1 MAMRPKTQA
10 ELMGPSDGVQ
20 TAQESQQMRLDA
32 IRKAM
37 MDAGIIKPEEF
48 SYGGPQPLGAT
59 DFLTP
64 TPGSLFSG
72 EGPPENESPAQ
83 MGDFPEKNP
92 QSDSLTPREDKILR
106 AQRRSSMDKDLN
118 NSMTPNPYGQS
129 VPEPEKDAPKAE
141 LDRFGAVGEM
151 DFDKVARPPGDPFVY
166 AMKGGKI
173 FVMNP
178 KKPNEGFRDV
188 TGIQNAAAIRG
199 VIAEFGETP
208 GLSDREMAEKAGIMP
223 ALKAGVTEDE
233 AIRILLDRGPSTIG
247 RPG

>member
-1 MAMRPKTQA
+1 MPERSPDDEFEQFLKTFKYGKGGDFSPIRNGASERAFASFSEEQDMPKDIPGEPSYDDQVREQEIFQRAKAGEKELFEPA
-10 ELMGPSDGVQ
+10 EEY
-20 TAQESQQMRLDA
+20 ESA
-32 IRKAM
+32 
-37 MDAGIIKPEEF
+37 
-48 SYGGPQPLGAT
+48 AT
-59 DFLTP
+59 K
-64 TPGSLFSG
+64 
-72 EGPPENESPAQ
+72 PPEPA
-83 MGDFPEKNP
+83 
-92 QSDSLTPREDKILR
+92 S
-106 AQRRSSMDKDLN
+106 
-118 NSMTPNPYGQS
+118 
-129 VPEPEKDAPKAE
+129 EPKPKAQ

-199 VIAEFGETP
+199 VIEKFGETP